1 MACLRRRSILQL
13 TSLVLL
19 ETVAMVFAQ
28 ADPQVSSNPSSQTPP
43 APETPQLIHSEP
55 QPGKGIIRLPNFFN
69 KAANKGIYFHTFL
82 NEELAA
88 NPYGGIRQGI
98 TASQYLTFGIGI
110 ELQRVRGWSG
120 GALQALVI
128 AVSRAGLSKHFIG

>member
-1 MACLRRRSILQL
+1 MTCLRRRSILQL

-19 ETVAMVFAQ
+19 ETVAMGFAL

-43 APETPQLIHSEP
+43 APETPQLIHSDP
-55 QPGKGIIRLPNFFN
+55 QPGKGIIKLPNFFN
-69 KAANKGIYFHTFL
+69 RVANRGIYFHTFL

-98 TASQYLTFGIGI
+98 TASQYHVWHRNRFAGSPWL
-110 ELQRVRGWSG
+110 VRRCASCN
-120 GALQALVI
+120 
-128 AVSRAGLSKHFIG
+128 RYR